1 MDIEHFMTNL
11 SKRPI
16 EFRVGAP
23 CGREALDA
31 ASARL
36 GSPLPEQLSSFYLH
50 VNGLDVVEP
59 TLRVLPIEE
68 LQRSSNGLIR
78 FATLDHCHHLALDS
92 TSWNDAGQ
100 WSVVSEG
107 TRYVVTLTFASFW
120 SNKIFAWL
128 DKKRKI
134 WLSDYAA

>member
-1 MDIEHFMTNL
+1 MNIEHFMNNL

-36 GSPLPEQLSSFYLH
+36 GFPLPEHLCSFFLV
-50 VNGLDVVEP
+50 VNGLDVTDP
-59 TLRVLPIEE
+59 ALQVLPIEE
-68 LQRSSNGLIR
+68 LRRSGNGLIR
-78 FATLDHCHHLALDS
+78 FATLDHRHHLALDS
-92 TSWNDAGQ
+92 TRLNEAGQ
-100 WSVVSEG
+100 WSVVSEATG
-107 TRYVVTLTFASFW
+107 YVVTLTIASFW

-128 DKKRKI
+128 DKKRGI
-134 WLSDYAA
+134 WSSERAA

>member
-1 MDIEHFMTNL
+1 MNIEHFIGNL

-16 EFRVGAP
+16 KVRVGAP

-36 GSPLPEQLSSFYLH
+36 GAPLPEQLCSFYLH
-50 VNGLDVVEP
+50 VNGLDVADP
-59 TLRVLPIEE
+59 ALQVLPIEE
-68 LQRSSNGLIR
+68 LRRSGDGLIR

-92 TSWNDAGQ
+92 ENSNEAGQ
-100 WSVVSEG
+100 WSVVSEATG
-107 TRYVVTLTFASFW
+107 YVVTLTFASFW

-128 DKKRKI
+128 DKRRKI